1 MKKLI
6 IVAAA
11 LIFTSAAHAAD
22 TFKMTGV
29 MAVYPGTVNN
39 PFSAPIVNDKQYAS
53 KELCEAAIL
62 EIATAHPVLAM
73 INNGDVLVPQKTA
86 GGYVAVAAS
95 CH

>member
-6 IVAAA
+6 IAAAA

-29 MAVYPGTVNN
+29 MAVYPGTVNQ
-39 PFSAPIVNDKQYAS
+39 PFSAPIVNDKAYES
-53 KELCEAAIL
+53 KELCEAAIRQ
-62 EIATAHPVLAM
+62 IASAHPIIVM
-73 INNGDVLVPQKTA
+73 INNGVVLPPEKTA

-95 CH
+95 CN

>member
-29 MAVYPGTVNN
+29 MAVYPGTVNQ
-39 PFSAPIVNDKQYAS
+39 PFSAPIVNDKEFAS
-53 KELCEAAIL
+53 KEACEAAIL
-62 EIATAHPVLAM
+62 QIASTHPILVM
-73 INNGDVLVPQKTA
+73 INNGDVLPPQKAA

-95 CH
+95 CN

>member
-1 MKKLI
+1 MKKMLI
-6 IVAAA
+6 AVAMCLSLPAV
-11 LIFTSAAHAAD
+11 AAD

-29 MAVYPGTVNN
+29 MAVYPGTVNQ
-39 PFSAPIVNDKQYAS
+39 PFSAPIINDKAYAS

-62 EIATAHPVLAM
+62 EIAVAHPVLAM

-95 CH
+95 CN